1 MLGYL
6 LSLDVNLAHAHLNP
20 YTEINISREMHVGK
34 HMMSLSFLTL
44 VQYYP
49 SDDWFSETFSMQS
62 IKQLN
67 NNNIATRFDHS

>member
-49 SDDWFSETFSMQS
+49 SDD
-62 IKQLN
+62 
-67 NNNIATRFDHS
+67 